1 LKAAQFRELR
11 KATKRQIDHATS
23 AEKHLTQA
31 LRHLEDVSADGR
43 DGLIRLL
50 AGPRL
55 DDAKGELESNR
66 FGAIIDGIRL
76 EIVGSGQA
84 LQFTI
89 DAEKKKSGKGGER
102 SKRLRTLVEALATW
116 WLLGGG
122 RSIAPYVKANR
133 RDNDKTVVHGRSGKF
148 LELAVAL
155 FCDVDVFKNSE
166 VEAAATNVYEARLA
180 SNKRKAA
187 S

>member
-1 LKAAQFRELR
+1 
-11 KATKRQIDHATS
+11 
-23 AEKHLTQA
+23 
-31 LRHLEDVSADGR
+31 
-43 DGLIRLL
+43 IRLL

-66 FGAIIDGIRL
+66 FGAIIEGIRL
-76 EIVGSGQA
+76 KIVGSRQA

-89 DAEKKKSGKGGER
+89 DAEEKKSGKGGER

-116 WLLGGG
+116 WFLGGG
-122 RSIAPYVKANR
+122 GSIALYVKPNR
-133 RDNDKTVVHGRSGKF
+133 RDNPKAVVHGRSGKF

-166 VEAAATNVYEARLA
+166 DEAAVTNVYEVQLA
-180 SNKRKAA
+180 SNKRTAA